1 MLPLLLQ
8 NLDYLLFVNGL
19 SMFVVAGLSLHVVRQ
34 QERRIDGF
42 WLAVFCLFASVQSW
56 VELCKLSLAIDWLPV
71 WGFPAMGVLT
81 AISLLSLGQRAR
93 NDYSGIPWSITIIV
107 MGVIA
112 SAGLLILDGAI
123 IGIPALKVQPV
134 KVLYFLSAFMI
145 GVGGIYA
152 TNPLL
157 RAAHISDA
165 TERFKLQV
173 LGSLVAA
180 WSAGQMGGL
189 VTLGLE
195 GMIEESWG
203 PQATTNLVLLST
215 VAGVLL
221 VPHVWWMMYVPPK
234 DQKIPL
240 AESYRLF
247 PVSFL
252 ILVSLGW
259 LAPTIAQQRFESEY
273 RQWLVKEV
281 IKTAG
286 TIPIQRVKELSFS
299 EKDYGRP
306 SFEQLREHLKA
317 HGKLVKQDSIYTVAI
332 RQGLMVFGPENI
344 DPESKDASKP
354 GEVYEQPSEELRAV
368 FSTKKATATEPY
380 EDEYGRYVSAFAPVL
395 DPRTGNVLMVVGIDR
410 KEKDIFQGVARERF
424 FYIVGFGAVTLLIIS
439 PLGVLSKRRTI
450 STQSGSFPVRHFESI
465 VACILGLVVT
475 GTLGYMAYQSESRA
489 RSSEFER
496 IADSFADKVADEMN
510 QLSIGIEAI
519 ALHYQGNTEP
529 TMEGFRAFATPLTGN
544 SSLVALAWVPRV
556 TDQERPALEA
566 RLRELGVG
574 DLGIY
579 EQDQKKQ
586 LVPASKRPEYYPFLY
601 FEPVN
606 SGKPGFDVNSNLI
619 RRNALE
625 KALAT
630 GLPTATDPVLLLS
643 DTGGKPSG
651 IVVFRPVSKPDPG
664 SSQNKEMGE
673 RGWLKGFSVGVVRL
687 SEVLNTAGTSS
698 QIPETEVE
706 VGMVDLSLPKGK
718 QLMASYPRGTAE
730 EWQLDDS
737 SDGLEDASIE
747 QVHPM
752 FLFGRPWGLVFR
764 PSYVFYKTHPIRTTW
779 WLMAAG
785 VLFTVIGTSFVEL
798 LRTRKERMEQEV
810 LARTHALKESEWR
823 WQFALEG
830 AGEGVWDWNVQTN
843 IIYYSRRWKEMLGY
857 TEQEIGNTL
866 SEWDNRVHPEDKAK
880 CYEDLKNH
888 FAGKTP
894 IFINEHRVRCKDGNY
909 IWVVDRGTVV
919 EWTEDRK
926 PLRVIGTLSDITRQK
941 SVEAGLRESESRFRQ
956 FIEQAPTAIA
966 MFDTRMQYLAA
977 SQRWLTD
984 YNLTNTDIIGR
995 SHYEVFPEIGDE
1007 WRRIHRHC
1015 LAGHVEHQ
1023 EEDRFERKDG
1033 TTQWLQWE
1041 VRPWYNTM
1049 GQIAGLLMF
1058 TLDVTA
1064 QRTAREEV
1072 GRVRDRLNSTL
1083 QALPDLLMEIDF
1095 IGRIHEY
1102 RRPDPWTD
1110 LPAASEMSGK
1120 HISDLFP
1127 KESVPIV
1134 LAAVRQAS
1142 NDVHVHG
1149 VRCKLVTSSHSDRW
1163 LELSI
1168 SRRPTLTGEPPRFI
1182 LLGRDVS
1189 EQARSDEET
1198 RKARDEAQNLNR
1210 QLQAS
1215 MDRAN
1220 ELAKAAQKASQAK
1233 SEFLASMSHEIRTP
1247 MTAIMGYAD
1256 MMLKP
1261 GRTPAEFQSWGKQIH
1276 RNADHLLSLIND
1288 LLDLSK
1294 IEAGQLQVNR
1304 SSLDLVEMLES
1315 VQALFEPSAREKT
1328 LDFKMVYATRVP
1340 RLIITDPVRFK
1351 QIILNLVNNAVK
1363 FTDHGGI
1370 TVRVQLIRNPGDRA
1384 HLAIS
1389 IHDTGPG
1396 IAPDKRALLFRSFS
1410 QINDPNAPRKPGTG
1424 LGLAISKKL
1433 ALLLG
1438 GDISVESDPGVGST
1452 FTVTLPMGKD
1462 DDLEL
1467 VEGPLSVSEIGLSA
1481 PSRRNLPELTGKRIL
1496 VVDDNPDNQRIIT
1509 FMLEELGANIQTAA
1523 NGQEAVDIMSRSA
1536 KAADLILMD
1545 MQMPVMDGYTAT
1557 KVLRERGM
1565 ATPIIALTAYAM
1577 SGDQEKCMK
1586 AGCSGF
1592 VSKPIVPEMLYKE
1605 IAQQMTETRSTQ
1617 VSDPVQVATPEGTS
1631 KPQDTSPSKHD
1642 SHEAIPDVLNPELPP
1657 VMAANPK
1664 FKALL
1669 KNYVLAMPETI
1680 EKLNEA
1686 LNKKDMDTLRFMT
1699 HRLKGTAGNYG
1710 FPRITEASGSAEKML
1725 IDQAQWDHVERR
1737 VNRLLALLKAASQA
1751 KID

>member
-1 MLPLLLQ
+1 MLSLLSQ
-8 NLDYLLFVNGL
+8 NLDYLLFINGL
-19 SMFVVAGLSLHVVRQ
+19 AMFIVAGLSLHVARQ
-34 QERRIDGF
+34 HERRIDGF
-42 WLAVFCLFASVQSW
+42 WLGVFCLFASVQSW
-56 VELCKLSLAIDWLPV
+56 VELCKLSLAIDWLPA
-71 WGFPAMGVLT
+71 WGVPAMGVLT

-93 NDYSGIPWSITIIV
+93 NDYTGVPWSIMVIIAGAV
-107 MGVIA
+107 A
-112 SAGLLILDGAI
+112 SLFLLTKI
-123 IGIPALKVQPV
+123 QPV

-157 RAAHISDA
+157 RASHVTDP
-165 TERFKLQV
+165 TERFKLQA
-173 LGSLVAA
+173 LGSLLAA
-180 WSAGQMGGL
+180 WAAGQMGGL
-189 VTLGLE
+189 ITLGLE
-195 GMIEESWG
+195 GLIEESWG
-203 PQATTNLVLLST
+203 PQATTNLVLFST
-215 VAGVLL
+215 VAGVIL
-221 VPHVWWMMYVPPK
+221 VPHVWWLMYSPLK
-234 DQKIPL
+234 GQNTPL
-240 AESYRLF
+240 AETYRLF
-247 PVSFL
+247 PLTFL
-252 ILVSLGW
+252 ALVSIGW
-259 LAPTIAQQRFESEY
+259 LAPAIGQDEFQREY
-273 RQWLVKEV
+273 RGWLLHEA
-281 IKTAG
+281 IKTAS
-286 TIPIQRVKELSFS
+286 TIPTERVKELTFS

-317 HGKLVKQDSIYTVAI
+317 HGRFIMQKSIYTVAI
-332 RQGLMVFGPENI
+332 RGGLMVFGPENI
-344 DPESKDASKP
+344 PPESKDASSP

-368 FSTKKATATEPY
+368 FRTKKAIATEPY
-380 EDEYGRYVSAFAPVL
+380 EDEYGRYVSAFAPIL

-410 KEKDIFQGVARERF
+410 KERDMLDEAAKERF
-424 FYIVGFGAVTLLIIS
+424 FWIVGFGVVTLLIIT
-439 PLGVLSKRRTI
+439 PLAVLSKRRSS
-450 STQSGSFPVRHFESI
+450 STATKSFPVRHFESI
-465 VACILGLVVT
+465 VACTLGLILT
-475 GTLGYMAYQSESRA
+475 GTLCYLAYRSETRSRA
-489 RSSEFER
+489 VEFER
-496 IADSFADKVADEMN
+496 TSDAFSDKVVKEFEDLN
-510 QLSIGIEAI
+510 SGIEAI
-519 ALHYQGNTEP
+519 ALHYQNDAEP
-529 TMEGFRAFATPLTGN
+529 TLEGFRAFATPLVSN
-544 SSLVALAWVPRV
+544 SSIVSLAWVPRI
-556 TDQERPALEA
+556 THDQRPALEA
-566 RLRELGVG
+566 KMRSLGLV
-574 DLGIY
+574 DFSIY
-579 EQDQKKQ
+579 EVDEKRQR
-586 LVPASKRPEYYPFLY
+586 VTATVRPEYFPFLF
-601 FEPVN
+601 FEPTT
-606 SGKPGFDVNSNLI
+606 GPGPGPGFDVNSNTV
-619 RRNALE
+619 RRNAME
-625 KALAT
+625 HAIIT
-630 GLPTATDPVLLLS
+630 GLASATDPVLLLT
-643 DTGGKPSG
+643 DPGGKPNSV
-651 IVVFRPVSKPDPG
+651 IVFRPVTKPDG
-664 SSQNKEMGE
+664 GLRSAKL
-673 RGWLKGFSVGVVRL
+673 RGDRSWIKGFSVGVIRL
-687 SEVLNTAGTSS
+687 NEVLNSAAVGIQISENSLEAGL
-698 QIPETEVE
+698 IDL
-706 VGMVDLSLPKGK
+706 GMPKDK
-718 QLMASYPRGTAE
+718 QVVSSYPRGAAE
-730 EWQLDDS
+730 DWTLNENAETTRNDPM
-737 SDGLEDASIE
+737 E
-747 QVHPM
+747 QIFPV
-752 FLFGRPWGLVFR
+752 FAFGRAWGLILR
-764 PSYVFYKTHPIRTTW
+764 PGPEFDNAHPIRFTW
-779 WLMAAG
+779 ILMAG
-785 VLFTVIGTSFVEL
+785 GLIFTFIGTGIVEL
-798 LRTRKERMEQEV
+798 LRTRKERMEHEV
-810 LARTHALKESEWR
+810 EVRTSALKESEWR

-857 TEQEIGNTL
+857 TEEEIGNTL
-866 SEWDNRVHPEDKAK
+866 SEWDNRLHPEDKAK

-894 IFINEHRVRCKDGNY
+894 IFVSEHRIRCKDNNY
-909 IWVVDRGTVV
+909 IWVMDRGTVV
-919 EWTEDRK
+919 EWTDDQK

-941 SVEAGLRESESRFRQ
+941 TIEAGLRESESRFRQ

-966 MFDTRMQYLAA
+966 MFDTHMNYLAA
-977 SQRWLTD
+977 SQRWLGD
-984 YNLTNTDIIGR
+984 YGLSGSDILGR
-995 SHYEVFPEIGDE
+995 SHYEVFPEIGDD

-1015 LAGHVEHQ
+1015 LAGHVEHKD
-1023 EEDRFERKDG
+1023 EDRFERKDG
-1033 TTQWLQWE
+1033 SIQWLQWE
-1041 VRPWYNTM
+1041 VRPWYNTI

-1064 QRTAREEV
+1064 QRTSREEV

-1110 LPAASEMSGK
+1110 LPAAKDLAGK
-1120 HISDLFP
+1120 NISDLFP

-1134 LAAVRQAS
+1134 LSAVRQAA

-1149 VRCKLVTSSHSDRW
+1149 VRCKLATTGRSNQTERW

-1189 EQARSDEET
+1189 EQARADEAV
-1198 RKARDEAQNLNR
+1198 RKARDEAQDLNR

-1261 GRTPAEFQSWGKQIH
+1261 GRTPDEFKSWGKQIH

-1294 IEAGQLQVNR
+1294 IEAGQLLVNR
-1304 SSLDLVEMLES
+1304 TSLDLVEMLES

-1328 LDFKMVYATRVP
+1328 LDFKMVYVTRVP

-1370 TVRVQLIRNPGDRA
+1370 TIRVQLIRNPGDRA

-1481 PSRRNLPELTGKRIL
+1481 PSRRNLPELSGKRVL

-1509 FMLEELGANIQTAA
+1509 FMLEELSAIIQTAV
-1523 NGQEAVDIMSRSA
+1523 NGQEAVDIMLRPG
-1536 KAADLILMD
+1536 KNADLILMD

-1557 KVLRERGM
+1557 KILRERGI

-1577 SGDQEKCMK
+1577 SGDQEKCLK

-1605 IAQQMTETRSTQ
+1605 ISLQLAESRSSPLPVDPSPTPTTPDPHPSGAHPK
-1617 VSDPVQVATPEGTS
+1617 SDNNEP
-1631 KPQDTSPSKHD
+1631 
-1642 SHEAIPDVLNPELPP
+1642 IPHVLNPELPAI
-1657 VMAANPK
+1657 MASNPK
-1664 FKALL
+1664 FRALL
-1669 KNYVLAMPETI
+1669 KNYIMAMPETI
-1680 EKLNEA
+1680 EKLDEA
-1686 LNKKDMDTLRFMT
+1686 LIKKDLETLRFMT

-1710 FPRITEASGSAEKML
+1710 FPSITEAAGSAEKLL
-1725 IDQAQWDHVERR
+1725 IDQAQWDNVQKRI
-1737 VNRLLALLKAASQA
+1737 NRLVALLKAAA
-1751 KID
+1751 MVKLD

>member
-1 MLPLLLQ
+1 MLSLLMQ
-8 NLDYLLFVNGL
+8 NLDYLLFINGL
-19 SMFVVAGLSLHVVRQ
+19 SMFIVAGLSLHVARQ
-34 QERRIDGF
+34 AERRVDGF
-42 WLAVFCLFASVQSW
+42 WLGIFCLFAAVQSW
-56 VELCKLSLAIDWLPV
+56 VELCKLSMAIDWLPV
-71 WGFPAMGVLT
+71 WGVPAMGVLT

-93 NDYSGIPWSITIIV
+93 NVYTGVPWAIIV
-107 MGVIA
+107 IIA
-112 SAGLLILDGAI
+112 GAVPAMFLLAFVPPL
-123 IGIPALKVQPV
+123 

-157 RAAHISDA
+157 RASHVTDPA
-165 TERFKLQV
+165 ERFKLQA
-173 LGSLVAA
+173 LGSLLAA

-189 VTLGLE
+189 ITLGLE
-195 GMIEESWG
+195 GLIEESWG
-203 PQATTNLVLLST
+203 PQATTNLVLFST
-215 VAGVLL
+215 IAGVLL
-221 VPHVWWMMYVPPK
+221 VPHVWWLMYVPVK
-234 DQKIPL
+234 AQKTPL
-240 AESYRLF
+240 AETYRLF
-247 PVSFL
+247 PITFL
-252 ILVSLGW
+252 LLVSVGW
-259 LAPTIAQQRFESEY
+259 LAPTIGQTEFQREY
-273 RQWLVKEV
+273 RDWLLHEA
-281 IKTAG
+281 IKTAA
-286 TIPIQRVKELSFS
+286 TIPIQRVKELTFS

-317 HGKLVKQDSIYTVAI
+317 HGKFIMQKSIYTVAI
-332 RQGLMVFGPENI
+332 RGGLMVFGPENI
-344 DPESKDASKP
+344 PPESKDASAP

-368 FSTKKATATEPY
+368 FRTKKAIATEPY
-380 EDEYGRYVSAFAPVL
+380 EDEYGRYVSAFAPIL
-395 DPRTGNVLMVVGIDR
+395 DPRSGNVLMVVGIDR
-410 KEKDIFQGVARERF
+410 KERDMLDEAARERF
-424 FYIVGFGAVTLLIIS
+424 FWIVGFGVVTLLIIT
-439 PLGVLSKRRTI
+439 PLAVLSKRRTHNV
-450 STQSGSFPVRHFESI
+450 SAKSFPVRHFESI
-465 VACILGLVVT
+465 VACTLGLILT
-475 GTLGYMAYQSESRA
+475 GTLSYLAYRGETRSRA
-489 RSSEFER
+489 VEFER
-496 IADSFADKVADEMN
+496 AAEAFTGKVMKDFDE
-510 QLSIGIEAI
+510 LSIGVEAI
-519 ALHYQGNTEP
+519 AHHYQSSVEP
-529 TMEGFRAFATPLTGN
+529 TLEDFRSFVSPLTSN

-556 TDQERPALEA
+556 THEERPALEA
-566 RLRELGVG
+566 KMRALGFA
-574 DLGIY
+574 DFSIY
-579 EQDQKKQ
+579 EVDEKRQRIPSS
-586 LVPASKRPEYYPFLY
+586 VRPEYYPFLY
-601 FEPVN
+601 FEPA
-606 SGKPGFDVNSNLI
+606 SGPGPGPGFDINSNAI
-619 RRNALE
+619 RRNAME
-625 KALAT
+625 RSIMT
-630 GLPTATDPVLLLS
+630 GMTCASDPVLLLS
-643 DTGGKPSG
+643 DTGGKPG
-651 IVVFRPVSKPDPG
+651 GVLVFRPVAKIEG
-664 SSQNKEMGE
+664 SVRSAKL
-673 RGWLKGFSVGVVRL
+673 RGDRSWIKGFSVGVIRL
-687 SEVLNTAGTSS
+687 NEILNSAAMSLQTHENDLEAGL
-698 QIPETEVE
+698 
-706 VGMVDLSLPKGK
+706 VDLGMPKDK
-718 QLMASYPRGTAE
+718 QLVASFPRGAADDWT
-730 EWQLDDS
+730 LDETS
-737 SDGLEDASIE
+737 ETTRNNPME
-747 QVHPM
+747 QVYPV
-752 FLFGRPWGLVFR
+752 FAFGRAWGVILR
-764 PSYVFYKTHPIRTTW
+764 PGQNFNYSHPIRYTW
-779 WLMAAG
+779 VLMIAG
-785 VLFTVIGTSFVEL
+785 IFFTFIGTGIVEL

-810 LARTHALKESEWR
+810 DIRTRALKESEWR

-857 TEQEIGNTL
+857 TEAEIGNTL
-866 SEWDNRVHPEDKAK
+866 SEWDNRLHPEDKAK

-888 FAGKTP
+888 FSGKTP
-894 IFINEHRVRCKDGNY
+894 IFVSEHRIRCKEGNY
-909 IWVVDRGTVV
+909 IWVMDRGTVV
-919 EWTEDRK
+919 EWTDDQK

-941 SVEAGLRESESRFRQ
+941 TIEAGLRESESRFRQ

-966 MFDTRMQYLAA
+966 MFDTQMHYLAA
-977 SQRWLTD
+977 SQRWLAD
-984 YNLTNTDIIGR
+984 YGLTGSDILGR
-995 SHYEVFPEIGDE
+995 SHYEVFPEIGDD

-1015 LAGHVEHQ
+1015 LAGHVEHK

-1064 QRTAREEV
+1064 QRTSREEV

-1110 LPAASEMSGK
+1110 LPHPKDLAGK
-1120 HISDLFP
+1120 NISDLFP

-1134 LAAVRQAS
+1134 LSAVRQAS

-1149 VRCKLVTSSHSDRW
+1149 VRCKLATTAQSDQSERW

-1189 EQARSDEET
+1189 EQARADEAV
-1198 RKARDEAQNLNR
+1198 RKARDQAQDLNR

-1261 GRTPAEFQSWGKQIH
+1261 GRTPGEFQSWGKQIH

-1294 IEAGQLQVNR
+1294 IEAGQLLVNR
-1304 SSLDLVEMLES
+1304 TSLDLVEMLES
-1315 VQALFEPSAREKT
+1315 VQALFEPTAREKT

-1370 TVRVQLIRNPGDRA
+1370 TIRVQLIRNPGDRA
-1384 HLAIS
+1384 HLAVS

-1410 QINDPNAPRKPGTG
+1410 QIHDPNAPRKPGTG

-1481 PSRRNLPELTGKRIL
+1481 PSRRNLPELSGKRVL

-1509 FMLEELGANIQTAA
+1509 FMLEELSAIILTAG
-1523 NGQEAVDIMSRSA
+1523 NGQEAVDIMSRPG
-1536 KAADLILMD
+1536 KNADLILMD

-1557 KVLRERGM
+1557 KTLRERGI

-1605 IAQQMTETRSTQ
+1605 ITLQLAETKSSPMPADVTDNAPAPADNAENAEAAHAKNESNES
-1617 VSDPVQVATPEGTS
+1617 V
-1631 KPQDTSPSKHD
+1631 PQ
-1642 SHEAIPDVLNPELPP
+1642 ILNPELPP
-1657 VMAANPK
+1657 VMSSNPK
-1664 FKALL
+1664 FRALL
-1669 KNYVLAMPETI
+1669 KNYIMAMPETI
-1680 EKLNEA
+1680 EKLDEA
-1686 LNKKDMDTLRFMT
+1686 LAKKDLETLRFMT

-1710 FPRITEASGSAEKML
+1710 FPKITEAAGSAEKLL
-1725 IDQAQWDHVERR
+1725 IDQAQWDLVQKRIH
-1737 VNRLLALLKAASQA
+1737 RLIALLKAAA
-1751 KID
+1751 MVKLD

>member
-8 NLDYLLFVNGL
+8 NQDYLLFINGL
-19 SMFVVAGLSLHVVRQ
+19 AMFIVAGLSLHVVRQ

-42 WLAVFCLFASVQSW
+42 WLGVFCLFAAIQSW
-56 VELCKLSLAIDWLPV
+56 VELCKLSMAIDWLPV

-81 AISLLSLGQRAR
+81 SISLLSLGQRAR
-93 NDYSGIPWSITIIV
+93 NDYTGIPWSITIIV
-107 MGVIA
+107 LGAAV
-112 SAGLLILDGAI
+112 SALLLIFAPPI
-123 IGIPALKVQPV
+123 

-157 RAAHISDA
+157 RASHVSDP
-165 TERFKLQV
+165 TERFKLQM
-173 LGSLVAA
+173 LGALLAV

-195 GMIEESWG
+195 GLIEQGWT

-221 VPHVWWMMYVPPK
+221 VPHVWWMMYLPGKNEKVP
-234 DQKIPL
+234 I
-240 AESYRLF
+240 AETFRLF
-247 PVSFL
+247 PMTFL
-252 ILVSLGW
+252 LLAATGW
-259 LAPTIAQQRFESEY
+259 LVPTIGQEKFEREY
-273 RQWLVKEV
+273 KQWLLGEA
-281 IKTAG
+281 IKTAA
-286 TIPIQRVKELSFS
+286 TVPPQRAKDLTFS

-306 SFEQLREHLKA
+306 SFELLREQFKA
-317 HGKLVKQDSIYTVAI
+317 HGKFTKQESIYTVAM
-332 RQGLMVFGPENI
+332 RQGLMVFGPKSI
-344 DPESKDASKP
+344 PPESPEASQP
-354 GEVYEQPSEELRAV
+354 GEVYEKPAEELRSV
-368 FSTKKATATEPY
+368 FSTKKAMATDAPY
-380 EDEYGRYVSAFAPVL
+380 ENEYGQYVSAFAPVL
-395 DPRTGNVLMVVGIDR
+395 DPRTGNVILVVGIDR
-410 KEKDIFQGVARERF
+410 KKSDMIHASDKERF
-424 FYIVGFGAVTLLIIS
+424 FCILGFGVLTLLIIA
-439 PLGVLSKRRTI
+439 PLGVLSKRRV
-450 STQSGSFPVRHFESI
+450 SSARDGSFPVRHFESI
-465 VACILGLVVT
+465 VACVLGLIIT
-475 GTLGYMAYQSESRA
+475 SALGYLAYQSETRA
-489 RSSEFER
+489 RLHDFEKLTEAYSR
-496 IADSFADKVADEMN
+496 KVHDEVN
-510 QLSIGIEAI
+510 QLAIGVEAI
-519 ALHYQGNTEP
+519 GLHYQGNTEP
-529 TMEGFRAFATPLTGN
+529 TLEGFRAFATPLTGN

-556 TDQERPALEA
+556 TPAQRPELEA
-566 RLRELGVG
+566 QMHAMGFGE
-574 DLGIY
+574 LGIY
-579 EQDQKKQ
+579 EKDLKNKSI
-586 LVPASKRPEYYPFLY
+586 PAGKRSEYYPFLY
-601 FEPVN
+601 YEPAGT
-606 SGKPGFDVNSNLI
+606 SKPGFDVNSNAI
-619 RRNALE
+619 RRAALE
-625 KALAT
+625 QALAT
-630 GLPTATDPVLLLS
+630 GLASASDPVLLLT
-643 DTGGKPSG
+643 DIGGKPG
-651 IVVFRPVSKPDPG
+651 GVLVFRPVSKIDEIGKPRK
-664 SSQNKEMGE
+664 SSND
-673 RGWLKGFSVGVVRL
+673 RSWVKGFAVGVVKL
-687 SEVLNTAGTSS
+687 SEILNAAAGNS
-698 QIPETEVE
+698 QVPEQEME
-706 VGMVDLSLPKGK
+706 VGLMDLKLPKGK
-718 QLMASYPRGTAE
+718 HVVASYPRGIADD
-730 EWQLDDS
+730 WMLDES
-737 SDGLEDASIE
+737 HNSGVSESME
-747 QVHPM
+747 QVHPV
-752 FLFGRPWGLVFR
+752 FAFGRAWGLIFRPTDTFYENHPIRYTWGLV
-764 PSYVFYKTHPIRTTW
+764 
-779 WLMAAG
+779 A
-785 VLFTVIGTSFVEL
+785 IGTLITAMGTAFVEL
-798 LRTRKERMEQEV
+798 LRTRKERMEHEV
-810 LARTHALKESEWR
+810 LARTTALKESEWR

-843 IIYYSRRWKEMLGY
+843 IIYYSRRWKEMLGF

-888 FAGKTP
+888 FSGKTP
-894 IFINEHRVRCKDGNY
+894 IFVNEHRVRCKDGNY
-909 IWVVDRGTVV
+909 IWVMDRGTVV
-919 EWTEDRK
+919 EWTEDKK

-941 SVEAGLRESESRFRQ
+941 TIEAGLRESESRFRQ

-966 MFDTRMQYLAA
+966 MFDTQMHYLAA

-984 YNLTNTDIIGR
+984 YGLLNSDIIGR

-1007 WRRIHRHC
+1007 WKRIHRHC

-1023 EEDRFERKDG
+1023 DEDRFERKAG
-1033 TTQWLQWE
+1033 EVQWLQWE

-1064 QRTAREEV
+1064 QRAAREEV

-1110 LPAASEMSGK
+1110 LPSANEMSGK

-1134 LAAVRQAS
+1134 LGAVRQAS

-1149 VRCKLVTSSHSDRW
+1149 VRCKLATTTHSDRW

-1189 EQARSDEET
+1189 EQARADEET

-1220 ELAKAAQKASQAK
+1220 ELAKAALKASQAK

-1261 GRTPAEFQSWGKQIH
+1261 GRTPEEFNAWGKQIH

-1315 VQALFEPSAREKT
+1315 VQGLFEPSAREKT

-1340 RLIITDPVRFK
+1340 RVIITDPVRFK

-1384 HLAIS
+1384 NLAIS

-1410 QINDPNAPRKPGTG
+1410 QINDPNSPRKPGTG

-1452 FTVTLPMGKD
+1452 FTVTMPMGRD

-1481 PSRRNLPELTGKRIL
+1481 PSRRNLPELSGKRIL

-1509 FMLEELGANIQTAA
+1509 FMLEELGVNIQTAA
-1523 NGQEAVDIMSRSA
+1523 NGQEAVDIMT
-1536 KAADLILMD
+1536 KPGKVPDLVLMD

-1557 KVLRERGM
+1557 KTLRERGM
-1565 ATPIIALTAYAM
+1565 STPIIALTAYAM

-1605 IAQQMTETRSTQ
+1605 IAQQMMETRSGEQ
-1617 VSDPVQVATPEGTS
+1617 DPESAPPEGAQTP
-1631 KPQDTSPSKHD
+1631 KEKEAASPRPDHN
-1642 SHEAIPDVLNPELPP
+1642 EAIPDVLNPELPAA
-1657 VMAANPK
+1657 MATNPK
-1664 FKALL
+1664 FQALL
-1669 KNYVLAMPETI
+1669 KNYVMAMPETI
-1680 EKLNEA
+1680 EKLSEA
-1686 LNKKDMDTLRFMT
+1686 LHKKDMETLRFMT

-1710 FPRITEASGSAEKML
+1710 FPRVTEAAGSAEKML
-1725 IDQAQWDHVERR
+1725 IDQVQWEHVERR
-1737 VNRLLALLKAASQA
+1737 INRLLALLKAASQA
-1751 KID
+1751 KVD